1 MKLVLYRGSFTDE
14 YVKRIRAEIPVQ
26 IRVTE
31 TTLPESHQTR
41 STNFFCILF
50 GSRQTQGLQNVKI
63 KFVQGKPNMSFML
76 PLTQL
81 KQFLLDA
88 LSPSS
93 LVAQHQLSPLQEPRL
108 SQQPQ
113 PLSSSLPPSSASESP
128 SLPPL

>member
-14 YVKRIRAEIPVQ
+14 YVKRIRAEIPAQ

-63 KFVQGKPNMSFML
+63 KFVQGKPNMTFML
-76 PLTQL
+76 PLREL
-81 KQFLLDA
+81 KKFLSDA
-88 LSPSS
+88 LSPSPS
-93 LVAQHQLSPLQEPRL
+93 GAAQLQPLQ
-108 SQQPQ
+108 Q
-113 PLSSSLPPSSASESP
+113 LSSSLPPSSDAEFPSQQPPSECP
-128 SLPPL
+128 

>member
-14 YVKRIRAEIPVQ
+14 YVKRIRAEIPAP

-50 GSRQTQGLQNVKI
+50 GSRQTQGLQSVKI

-81 KQFLLDA
+81 NQFLSDA

-93 LVAQHQLSPLQEPRL
+93 SVAQHQDPPQP
-108 SQQPQ
+108 QQP
-113 PLSSSLPPSSASESP
+113 SSSLPPSSVSESP
-128 SLPPL
+128 SPLPL